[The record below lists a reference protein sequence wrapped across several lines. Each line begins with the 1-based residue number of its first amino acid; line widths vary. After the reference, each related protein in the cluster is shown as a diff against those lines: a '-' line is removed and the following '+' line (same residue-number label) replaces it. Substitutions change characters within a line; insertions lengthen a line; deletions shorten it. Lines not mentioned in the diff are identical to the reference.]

1 MQCLLFVLLLCCCI
15 LLLLVLLY
23 SVMSSSTLERLLLC
37 VFQQYVLLVS
47 CLASW
52 SCESII
58 IPDYHKSYHPW
69 CPICISHPGHNKD
82 GQPIYSNWL
91 NARCNEQLMTLFTFY
106 TLMILS
112 SHTTM
117 AQENS
122 LFKSFTTFPKI
133 SGQWVD
139 FILVYN
145 VLYHIWVV
153 RTPFSTYSTFS
164 TYRTYS
170 TIDDQVENNDKYH
183 ILHSFN
189 MFPNVNQELNLN
201 AFNVKISDMGL
212 KRCQWQISLRSRG
225 LSWAAGIP
233 GCQSRI
239 RGKQW
244 KCYSSSRLIFDPRE
258 NL

>member
-1 MQCLLFVLLLCCCI
+1 MWSCQIQLNLLISGFELLQAPGCHTELEVSIFYILLSKTHNSASLSCSGGLVVGLPRRKQHQLSCNVFFSYCCSAAVFFFCCCSAAVFF
-15 LLLLVLLY
+15 LLVLLY

-47 CLASW
+47 CLASR

-58 IPDYHKSYHPW
+58 IPDYHKPYHPW

-122 LFKSFTTFPKI
+122 LFKSFTTFPEI
-133 SGQWVD
+133 SGQ
-139 FILVYN
+139 
-145 VLYHIWVV
+145 
-153 RTPFSTYSTFS
+153 
-164 TYRTYS
+164 
-170 TIDDQVENNDKYH
+170 
-183 ILHSFN
+183 
-189 MFPNVNQELNLN
+189 
-201 AFNVKISDMGL
+201 
-212 KRCQWQISLRSRG
+212 
-225 LSWAAGIP
+225 
-233 GCQSRI
+233 
-239 RGKQW
+239 
-244 KCYSSSRLIFDPRE
+244 
-258 NL
+258 